1 MGTGVNA
8 LLTDLRG
15 QATAGEREKTSA
27 RLPDG
32 YPVIGIRMKTL
43 FDLAK
48 AHSAMSLDEVA
59 ALLDEPE
66 YEARLAAVCV
76 LDFKARAT
84 KLTDDD
90 RRALCDLY
98 LARHDRIDTWDM
110 VDRAAPRVVGRYLMD
125 RPHDPLFTLARSAYP
140 VERRTAITAPLYW
153 ARYGTP
159 AHLPGL
165 FRLAEVLLPDEDVV
179 VSKPVGIAL
188 KYAGLLDEPALLS
201 FLDSHASRMRRPAL
215 RYATEKLP
223 PALRAKYRG

>member
-1 MGTGVNA
+1 MNA
-8 LLTDLRG
+8 LLTDLRA
-15 QATAGEREKTSA
+15 QATAAERKKTSA
-27 RLPDG
+27 RLPDD
-32 YPVIGIRMKTL
+32 YPVIGVRMKTL

-48 AHSAMSLDEVA
+48 VHSTMPLGEVE
-59 ALLDEPE
+59 ALLAEPE

-76 LDFKARAT
+76 LDFKARSA

-110 VDRAAPRVVGRYLMD
+110 VDRAAPRVVGQYLMD
-125 RPHDPLFTLARSAYP
+125 RQHDPLFALARSANP
-140 VERRTAITAPLYW
+140 TERRTAITAPLYW

-159 AHLPGL
+159 DHLPDL

-201 FLDSHASRMRRPAL
+201 FLDTHAGGMQRPAL
-215 RYATEKLP
+215 RYATEKLAP
-223 PALRAKYRG
+223 PLQAKYRA

>member
-1 MGTGVNA
+1 MGTA
-8 LLTDLRG
+8 LLTDLRA
-15 QATAGEREKTSA
+15 QATAADRTKTSA

-32 YPVIGIRMKTL
+32 YPVIGVRMKTL

-48 AHSAMSLDEVA
+48 AHATMPLGEVA
-59 ALLDEPE
+59 ALFDEPE

-76 LDFKARAT
+76 LDFKARSA

-90 RRALCDLY
+90 RRALCELY

-125 RPHDPLFTLARSAYP
+125 RPHDPLFTLARSTNP

-159 AHLPGL
+159 ADLPDL
-165 FRLAEVLLPDEDVV
+165 FRLAEILLPDEDVV

-201 FLDSHASRMRRPAL
+201 FLDTHAARLQRPAL
-215 RYATEKLP
+215 RYAVEKLT
-223 PALRAKYRG
+223 PAQRARYV

>member
-1 MGTGVNA
+1 MST
-8 LLTDLRG
+8 LLTDLRAH
-15 QATAGEREKTSA
+15 ATAEDRKKTAA

-32 YPVIGIRMKTL
+32 YPVIGVRMKTL

-48 AHSAMSLDEVA
+48 AHSTMPLTDVA

-66 YEARLAAVCV
+66 YEARLGAVCV

-84 KLTDDD
+84 NDPG
-90 RRALCDLY
+90 ALYDLY

-125 RPHDPLFTLARSAYP
+125 RPHDQLFRLARSANP
-140 VERRTAITAPLYW
+140 IERRTAITAPLYW

-159 AHLPGL
+159 AHLPDL
-165 FRLAEVLLPDEDVV
+165 FRLAEVLLGDDDVV

-201 FLDSHASRMRRPAL
+201 FLDTHAAVLRPAAL
-215 RYATEKLP
+215 RYAVEKLP
-223 PALRAKYRG
+223 PPLRAKYRR